1 MKTLKNEF
9 NNARTPDGQRDI
21 IGYEFN
27 LNPYFF
33 RSAKGEV
40 VPFHT
45 IKGV

>member
-9 NNARTPDGQRDI
+9 SNARTPGGQRDI
-21 IGYEFN
+21 RGYEFN
-27 LNPYFF
+27 LIPYFF

-45 IKGV
+45 IEGV